1 MSKATITEL
10 EVLFTA
16 DTKAVDKAAARVEGK
31 AKEIEGKPATQ
42 TIDGDASDALEA
54 MDRVE
59 AEAKK
64 IVSAKTMATVDANIE
79 RAETSLEKV
88 RERLDYLHSVETE
101 MEVTGDI
108 KRAEAALQ
116 QIERRRDA
124 LVKARSEMEVMA
136 DTSRAEASLE
146 GLTGIAEEA
155 GAEAGEGAGDEF
167 GDSVIAALA
176 SIPIAGAIV
185 GVGAAAAKALVGAF
199 MDGLQKEKGRDR
211 LQALTGISEVET
223 RRIANAAAEAYADG
237 FGESIES
244 NMTAAKLGLQ
254 FDIIDEKSV
263 TRDSTK
269 VISSLAGIADVLDE
283 DVRPTAQA
291 VSVMLS
297 SGIAKSADDAF
308 DILAAGAREGVNRS
322 EDLLDT
328 FTEYPALF
336 KRLGLSGE
344 ESLGLINQA
353 MKAGARN
360 SDVAADALK
369 EFQIRATDG
378 STASAEGFKLLGL
391 SAAQMTA
398 QISKGGES
406 AKTGLDLVLDR
417 LRGIEDPVKRNAA
430 AVALF
435 GTKAEDLGDSLFAMD
450 LSNAVAQLNGVKG
463 AAKTMFDTMASND
476 ASKVEGAFRNMEVAA
491 DGLKGALVTAFSEP
505 LGNFATWVSQNRGPL
520 LKFFQDLING
530 AIDFAQTANTG
541 IGDFVSGP
549 LATAVEGL
557 AKLIEW
563 MPGDQDVS
571 DLEELA
577 TSMRGF
583 SNTTGAANTKLEQ
596 MREKFNGF
604 ADDQV
609 NLGYVHDAQ
618 LKLAAAI
625 EKVGYKAD
633 GTKMSMQG
641 MNVATLGSTQQGRQL
656 ETQIRRAIEALNG
669 EIGAAVK
676 AGESQSALSARYR
689 EGTAALMTQ
698 LRQMGFTEQ
707 QAYELINA
715 YGGIPTTKGTTITS
729 NANAQRINVNN
740 LGYSIRHLPDGS
752 VQITANTRPAKNE
765 IETFISKNTGR
776 RIILSVYGQ
785 RVGQGPGGT
794 GGITQHDGGIV
805 EYMGAGGLRG
815 LTRMQPIAQM
825 VPANTW
831 RVVGDRGDVPEAY
844 IPLDGS
850 ARSMAILLETMRRM
864 GVWPM
869 ADGGVLSSNAARA
882 VRDPRPVSFSISGYG
897 MDELADL
904 IVRRLNRQVGGLV

>member
-1 MSKATITEL
+1 MAKATVTEL

-16 DTKAVDKAAARVEGK
+16 DTKAVDKAAAKVEGQAK
-31 AKEIEGKPATQ
+31 AIEKKPAKQ

-64 IVSAKTMATVDANIE
+64 IVSAKTLATVDANIDK
-79 RAETSLEKV
+79 AETSLTKV
-88 RERLDYLHSVETE
+88 KERLDYLHSVETE

-124 LVKARSEMEVMA
+124 LVKARSEMEVTA
-136 DTSRAEASLE
+136 DTSRAEASLND
-146 GLTGIAEEA
+146 LSDTAEEA

-167 GDSVIAALA
+167 GESIITSLAA
-176 SIPIAGAIV
+176 IPIAGAVV
-185 GVGAAAAKALVGAF
+185 GIGAAAAKALVGAF
-199 MDGLQKEKGRDR
+199 MEGLEQEKSRDR
-211 LQALTGISEVET
+211 LQALTGISEAEA
-223 RRIANAAAEAYADG
+223 RRLANAAAEAYADG

-244 NMTAAKLGLQ
+244 NMDAAKLGVQ
-254 FDIIDEKSV
+254 FNFIDEKSA
-263 TRDSTK
+263 TRDSAK
-269 VISSLAGIADVLDE
+269 VIRGLSGIADVLDE
-283 DVRPTAQA
+283 DVRAAAQA

-297 SGIAKSADDAF
+297 SGIADSAEDAF
-308 DILAAGAREGVNRS
+308 DILAAGAREGINRS

-328 FTEYPALF
+328 FIEYPALF
-336 KRLGLSGE
+336 KRLGLSGS
-344 ESLGLINQA
+344 ESLGLISQA
-353 MKAGARN
+353 MRAGARN
-360 SDVAADALK
+360 SDLAADALK

-378 STASAEGFKLLGL
+378 STTSAEGFKALGL
-391 SAAQMTA
+391 SASKMTSD
-398 QISKGGES
+398 ISKGGES
-406 AKTGLDLVLDR
+406 AKAGLGLVLDR
-417 LRGIEDPVKRNAA
+417 LREIEDPVKRNAA

-435 GTKAEDLGDSLFAMD
+435 GTQAEDLGDALFKMD
-450 LSNAVAQLNGVKG
+450 LSNAVSQLNGVKG
-463 AAKTMFDTMASND
+463 AAQSMFDTISGND
-476 ASKVEGAFRNMEVAA
+476 ASKIDSAFRNMEVAA
-491 DGLKGALVTAFSEP
+491 DGLKGALAVAFSEP

-520 LKFFQDLING
+520 LKFFQDLVNG
-530 AIDFAQTANTG
+530 AIDFAVAANTG

-549 LATAVEGL
+549 LATAVKGL
-557 AKLIEW
+557 AELIEW

-571 DLEELA
+571 DLENLA
-577 TSMRGF
+577 ESMKGF

-604 ADDQV
+604 ADEQV

-633 GTKMSMQG
+633 GTKMSLQG
-641 MNVATLGSTQQGRQL
+641 MNVSTLGSTQQGRQL

-698 LRQMGFTEQ
+698 LRQMGLTEQ
-707 QAYELINA
+707 QAYELISA

-729 NANAQRINVNN
+729 NANAQRTNVNN

-776 RIILSVYGQ
+776 RIVLSVYGQ
-785 RVGQGPGGT
+785 RVGQGPGGR

-882 VRDPRPVSFSISGYG
+882 ARDPRPVNFSISGYG
-897 MDELADL
+897 MDELADV